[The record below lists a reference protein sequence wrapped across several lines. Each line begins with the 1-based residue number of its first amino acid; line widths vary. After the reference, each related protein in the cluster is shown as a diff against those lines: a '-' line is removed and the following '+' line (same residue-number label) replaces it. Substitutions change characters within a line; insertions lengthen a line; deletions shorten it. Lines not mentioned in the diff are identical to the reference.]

1 MYHVQG
7 LILPDLPRTKATEL
21 KQCLFPF
28 NSVICAWWTP
38 SFRMLHYLEESQTWW
53 SGPSCIKSLSLTVKF
68 PKDLQQVDFN
78 HQYWNISP
86 SLLCLHVS
94 LCIWDGSSWSLA
106 SPFLAGKTQA
116 AREKRQGRGQEDQ
129 SPSTWSWSMTGKYSG
144 AHHIQIRHG
153 HRPQVLTHQV
163 SKSLTF
169 WVFVTLGPQIMKH

>member
-68 PKDLQQVDFN
+68 PKDLRQVDFN

-94 LCIWDGSSWSLA
+94 LCIWMDPRGHLQAHFWQGKPRLQ
-106 SPFLAGKTQA
+106 GKTG
-116 AREKRQGRGQEDQ
+116 REEDRRTRVLQ
-129 SPSTWSWSMTGKYSG
+129 HG
-144 AHHIQIRHG
+144 AGAWLENILELI
-153 HRPQVLTHQV
+153 T
-163 SKSLTF
+163 SK
-169 WVFVTLGPQIMKH
+169 